1 MSFNM
6 QAEER
11 KYKSDSLF
19 YSKVSSVHLQRPLS
33 GQGGGLPP
41 FRLRSGCLVTR
52 QQAIAC
58 QTPVKGCGPGSQT
71 SVLDPTGACA
81 KSAQAGVTCD
91 LPTRKEWKGVVA
103 RPPERTESAP
113 KVLEA
118 GG

>member
-1 MSFNM
+1 M
-6 QAEER
+6 
-11 KYKSDSLF
+11 
-19 YSKVSSVHLQRPLS
+19 
-33 GQGGGLPP
+33 
-41 FRLRSGCLVTR
+41 
-52 QQAIAC
+52 
-58 QTPVKGCGPGSQT
+58 KGCGPGSQT

-118 GG
+118 GEGSPVPWQTSKLSAQGAYVTVGRR